1 MNSTQ
6 PRSVVWADVG
16 LVMGFLVLI
25 SLPLVL
31 QVFLGRETDIP
42 EEKRAERPPP
52 PLRLNLRTLNQ
63 YPPRFEAYFGDH
75 FRLRKSMVR
84 AHHWIKLVMFRDS
97 PSDAVILG
105 KNEWLFYN
113 GIAKNDGDPLADYR
127 GTRPLTEAQCLRFL
141 QAVQAR
147 VFWAEQ
153 RGAHYMLVVVPNKER
168 VYSEHMPDR
177 FNPLSTNEPLSQLE
191 GRLNRIP
198 NLGFV
203 DLRPVM
209 RDAATRHQVYAKT
222 DTHWNQQGAFLAYE
236 VILRAVQR
244 WCPGVVPHT
253 QDEFVVVRQD
263 NRGGDLAGLLAL
275 SDRLIEPSAP
285 VFRPRFTSSSRQV
298 PGHDA
303 DNQEWVAGNP
313 ELPTAV
319 VFHDS
324 FGNALIPFLKE
335 HFRRIWFRNLC
346 EDFDQAL
353 MEEVRPQVVITV
365 MAERNLRVLCTP
377 SATSSP

>member
-1 MNSTQ
+1 
-6 PRSVVWADVG
+6 
-16 LVMGFLVLI
+16 MGFLVLI

-52 PLRLNLRTLNQ
+52 PLRLNLRTLHE
-63 YPPRFEAYFGDH
+63 YPPRFEAYFSDH

-84 AHHWIKLVMFRDS
+84 AHHWAKLLLFRDS

-105 KNEWLFYN
+105 KNGWLFYN

-127 GTRPLTEAQCLRFL
+127 GTRPLTEAQCLRFI

-147 VFWAEQ
+147 VSWAEQ
-153 RGAHYMLVVVPNKER
+153 RGSHYMLVVVPNKEM
-168 VYSEHMPDR
+168 VYSEYMPDR
-177 FNPLSTNEPLSQLE
+177 FHPVSMEEPLSQLE
-191 GRLNRIP
+191 SRLSRIP
-198 NLGFV
+198 NLCFI
-203 DLRPVM
+203 DLRPAM
-209 RDAATRHQVYAKT
+209 RDAATRHRVYAMT

-236 VILRAVQR
+236 AIMRAVQSR
-244 WCPGVVPHT
+244 CPGVVPHT
-253 QDEFVVVRQD
+253 QDEFVILHQD
-263 NRGGDLAGLLAL
+263 DRGGDLAGLLAL

-285 VFRPRFTSSSRQV
+285 VFHPRFPSSSWQV

-303 DNQEWVAGNP
+303 DNQEWIAESP

-324 FGNALIPFLKE
+324 FGNALIPFLKG
-335 HFRRIWFRNLC
+335 HFRRIWFRNVA

-353 MEEVRPQVVITV
+353 MEKVKPQVVMTV
-365 MAERNLRVLCTP
+365 LAERNLRVLCTP
-377 SATSSP
+377 PTTSDR